1 MRQLSLHVSAL
12 NDLEY
17 SAYTEALHDLIADDS
32 ANEAASDDYE
42 NVSVGSREV
51 RAWLRGRYASIPLAD
66 VDAVRSL
73 FALHKFRSPSVPQ
86 ILKLF
91 YPTLSAQDTFNAGQF
106 FAVMRLVTHARDGKG
121 ISKTLAFT
129 QGAAVSTVVAQNPGP
144 N

>member
-12 NDLEY
+12 NELEY
-17 SAYTEALHDLIADDS
+17 SSYTEALHDLIADDQPP
-32 ANEAASDDYE
+32 SDDYE
-42 NVSVGSREV
+42 NVSVGAREV
-51 RAWLRGRYASIPLAD
+51 RAWLRGRYASMPLTD
-66 VDAVRSL
+66 VDAVRSSSTSRNVVHL
-73 FALHKFRSPSVPQ
+73 PCLQ

-121 ISKTLAFT
+121 VSKALAFT
-129 QGAAVSTVVAQNPGP
+129 QGAAILAVVAQRLGP

>member
-17 SAYTEALHDLIADDS
+17 TAYTEALHDLISGDQPL
-32 ANEAASDDYE
+32 SDDYE
-42 NVSVGSREV
+42 NASVSAREV
-51 RAWLRGRYASIPLAD
+51 RAWLRGRYASIPLSD
-66 VDAVRSL
+66 VDAVRTSL
-73 FALHKFRSPSVPQ
+73 YSEALPFIRPQ

-121 ISKTLAFT
+121 VSKTLAFT
-129 QGAAVSTVVAQNPGP
+129 QGVTIQSVAAQLLDLN
-144 N
+144 